1 MKFNEFVYKRIDPEE
16 MKGKIRK
23 ITEDL
28 KNAPDAEA
36 QLIVGKR
43 TVHIRLSCVHTVYD

>member
-36 QLIVGKR
+36 QLAVIYRMIELV
-43 TVHIRLSCVHTVYD
+43 